1 MNVTL
6 LPPGHPA
13 WELEVDALG
22 LQLGAPDNPT
32 LFPYHYLS
40 VVLQRIGGQI
50 VLVDQGDVRIG
61 IGFLFPRH
69 DPESTLTEGH
79 AYTLRYHRVYEAS
92 GVDPDSLTT
101 IVSNA
106 LGGTTIVY
114 YDPTAAQEFA
124 PTHDNYG
131 ELDIGR
137 PEPYEARLVSEL
149 QATIWGSP
157 REFLYPI
164 DIHSVGFRAG
174 TSLIARFEEASVGYL
189 FGMYK
194 FGGPGL
200 PAAWSQLYRD
210 DVRLESQSMGV
221 LPEYRGRHVA
231 YLLKRAQ
238 GKQAWSEGIGVV
250 HWTVDPLQY
259 PNAVLNFGLL
269 RAVAFNFYPDLY
281 PFRNELNQVH
291 PSRFAITWL
300 VGSQRV
306 LDVPLYDVSARVLD
320 LSHYPEIGQVNQG
333 WANVNFTL
341 DSPLIAIEIPRNWT
355 QLQAESIAEAQQ
367 WREATDRIFSH
378 YIGRH
383 RGDYAITGVA
393 RDDDRRFLIAERVSD
408 ALWSALGR

>member
-13 WELEVDALG
+13 WDLELDALG
-22 LQLGAPDNPT
+22 LQLGAPDNST

-40 VVLQRIGGQI
+40 VVFQRIGGQI

-61 IGFLFPRH
+61 IGFLFPRYEP
-69 DPESTLTEGH
+69 DGNIAAAG
-79 AYTLRYHRVYEAS
+79 AYTLRYHPVYEMS
-92 GVDPDSLTT
+92 GIDPDALVT
-101 IVSNA
+101 IVSNV
-106 LGGTTIVY
+106 LGGSKVVF
-114 YDPTAAQEFA
+114 YDPMAAQEYA
-124 PTHDNYG
+124 PTHVAYG

-137 PEPYEARLVSEL
+137 PEPYEIKTVREL

-157 REFLYPI
+157 PEFLYPS
-164 DIHSVGFRAG
+164 DIHSVGFGAA
-174 TSLIARFEEASVGYL
+174 TSLVARFEEKAVGYL
-189 FGMYK
+189 LGMYK

-200 PAAWSQLYRD
+200 PIEWSRTVRHD
-210 DVRLESQSMGV
+210 IRLESQSMGV
-221 LPEYRGRHVA
+221 LPEYRGRHIA

-238 GKQAWSEGIGVV
+238 GKQAQREGIGVV

-281 PFRNELNQVH
+281 PFRNQLNRVH
-291 PSRFAITWL
+291 PSRLAITWL

-306 LDVPLYDVSARVLD
+306 LDVPLYDVRARVLD
-320 LSHYPEIGQVNQG
+320 LSHHPELERVNQG

-341 DSPLIAIEIPRNWT
+341 GGPLIAIEIPRNWT

-367 WREATDRIFSH
+367 WREATDRIFAH
-378 YIGRH
+378 YIGRQG
-383 RGDYAITGVA
+383 GDYVLTGVG
-393 RDDDRRFLIAERVSD
+393 REEERRFLIAERVDD